1 MIHEKPIDV
10 LCYLKNQSIDVRKGA
25 LITTDF
31 SHHECAHAAEAGK
44 IQAAGL
50 VEDEICDPAVEKGV
64 KNLKAIIGAA
74 VIDKYDLVPA
84 RDREVLKRADKFR
97 DTTGAIKHWDHD
109 RKGETMCSLC
119 VRLVGLNHRRRLPW

>member
-50 VEDEICDPAVEKGV
+50 VEDEICDPA
-64 KNLKAIIGAA
+64 
-74 VIDKYDLVPA
+74 
-84 RDREVLKRADKFR
+84 
-97 DTTGAIKHWDHD
+97 
-109 RKGETMCSLC
+109 GETAGEVAPHRMLFVVV
-119 VRLVGLNHRRRLPW
+119 VRIDHLLAAPLAKS